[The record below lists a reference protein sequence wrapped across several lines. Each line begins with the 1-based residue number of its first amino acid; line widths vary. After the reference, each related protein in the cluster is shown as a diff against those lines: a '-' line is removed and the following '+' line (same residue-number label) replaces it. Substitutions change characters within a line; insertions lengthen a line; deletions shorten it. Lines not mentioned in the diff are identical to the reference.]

1 MSNKYQFFT
10 FINTMKVES
19 KEQNYS
25 HILKYTGIFGGVQGL
40 NILIGLVR
48 NKIVASLLGPAGM
61 GLASLFNSTV
71 NFVSQA
77 TNLGI
82 SFSAVR
88 HISELFDTGDEER
101 IAHFVKVVR
110 AWSLLTALF
119 GMLVCIVAGPLLS
132 NYTFS
137 WGDHTL
143 HFIMLAPAVGLT
155 AICGGETAILKGAR
169 QLRPLAMIQLAMVF
183 ISLIITVPIY
193 YFFGQTGI
201 VPVIVLMALATI
213 LLTLRYSYKLYPLRL
228 SGSRGILGEGM
239 EMVRL
244 GVAFVLAGVLG
255 SGAEMLIRA
264 YLNVK
269 GDLDMLGLYNAGF
282 MLIVTYAGTVF
293 SAMETD
299 YFPRLSGCCH
309 DREQMSLTVNRQIEV
324 SFLMMAPMLV
334 GLIVALPLLIPML
347 FTREFMPVVAM
358 AQIAVFSMY
367 IKAVSL
373 PISYLTL
380 ARGDSVAYFILEAV
394 DDVLLVILMIV
405 CYDRWGLFG
414 TGVALTLSYFID
426 IVIAYIYAYLR
437 YGYRVSTPVLQYLA
451 IQTPLGIG
459 AYLLTFIDQPFLYW
473 SLGVMLCLASAGIS
487 LYILHQKSSLWTAL
501 KAKIFKGARKR

>member
-1 MSNKYQFFT
+1 MNVDDTEKGYG
-10 FINTMKVES
+10 
-19 KEQNYS
+19 

-40 NILIGLVR
+40 NILISLVR
-48 NKIVASLLGPAGM
+48 NKIVASLLGPSGM
-61 GLASLFNSTV
+61 GLVSLFNSTV

-88 HISELFDTGDEER
+88 HVSELFDTGDEER
-101 IAHFVKVVR
+101 IAHFIKVVR
-110 AWSLLTALF
+110 AWSLLTALL
-119 GMLVCIVAGPLLS
+119 GMFVCMVAGPLLS

-183 ISLIITVPIY
+183 ISLLITVPIY
-193 YFFGQTGI
+193 YVFGETGI
-201 VPVIVLMALATI
+201 VPVMVLMALATM
-213 LLTLRYSYKLYPLRL
+213 LLTLRYSYRLYPLRF

-255 SGAEMLIRA
+255 SGAEMLVRA
-264 YLNVK
+264 YLNVQ
-269 GDLDMLGLYNAGF
+269 GDLGTLGLYNAGF

-299 YFPRLSGCCH
+299 YFPRLSAICH

-334 GLIVALPLLIPML
+334 CLIIALPLLIPML
-347 FTREFMPVVAM
+347 FTREFLPVVAM
-358 AQIAVFSMY
+358 AQVAVFSMY

-373 PISYLTL
+373 PISYITL
-380 ARGDSVAYFILEAV
+380 ARGDSVSYLFLEAIY
-394 DDVLLVILMIV
+394 DVMLVVLMIV
-405 CYDRWGLFG
+405 CYDRWGLYG
-414 TGVALTLSYFID
+414 TGVALSLSYFVD
-426 IVIAYIYAYLR
+426 ILIVYAFTYLR
-437 YGYRVSTPVLQYLA
+437 YGYRVSIQVFQYLG
-451 IQTPLGIG
+451 IQAPLGIA
-459 AYLLTFIDQPFLYW
+459 AYLVTFIEQPFLYW
-473 SLGVMLCLASAGIS
+473 MLGILLCLASTAIS
-487 LYILHQKSSLWTAL
+487 LYILHQKTSLWTAL
-501 KAKIFKGARKR
+501 TKKMKSRFSRGHA

>member
-1 MSNKYQFFT
+1 
-10 FINTMKVES
+10 MKAES
-19 KEQNYS
+19 KEQNYG

-48 NKIVASLLGPAGM
+48 NKIVAQLLGPGGM
-61 GLASLFNSTV
+61 GLVALFNSTV

-77 TNLGI
+77 TNMGI

-88 HISELFDTGDEER
+88 HVSELFDTGDEER

-110 AWSLLTALF
+110 AWSLLTALL

-132 NYTFS
+132 SYTFS

-155 AICGGETAILKGAR
+155 ALCGGETAILKGAR

-183 ISLIITVPIY
+183 VSLIITVPIY
-193 YFFGQTGI
+193 YLFGQTGI
-201 VPVIVLMALATI
+201 VPVMVLMALATM
-213 LLTLRYSYKLYPLRL
+213 LLTLRYSYRLYPLKL

-255 SGAEMLIRA
+255 SGAEMLVRA

-269 GDLDMLGLYNAGF
+269 GDLDTLGLYNAGF

-299 YFPRLSGCCH
+299 YFPRLSACCH
-309 DREQMSLTVNRQIEV
+309 DRGQMMLTVNRQIEV

-334 GLIVALPLLIPML
+334 GLIVALPILIPML
-347 FTREFMPVVAM
+347 FTNEFLPVVSM
-358 AQIAVFSMY
+358 AQVAVFSMY

-373 PISYLTL
+373 PISYLML
-380 ARGDSVAYFILEAV
+380 ARGDSVAYLCMEAI
-394 DDVLLVILMIV
+394 DDVLLVLLMIA

-426 IVIAYIYAYLR
+426 IIIAYVYTYLR
-437 YGYRVSTPVLQYLA
+437 YGYRVSLQVMQYLA

-459 AYLLTFIDQPFLYW
+459 AYLLTFVDQPFIYW
-473 SLGVMLCLASAGIS
+473 ALGVMLFMASTAIS
-487 LYILHQKSSLWTAL
+487 LYILHQKTSLWTAL
-501 KAKIFKGARKR
+501 TRKYKSIHNSQREKE

>member
-1 MSNKYQFFT
+1 
-10 FINTMKVES
+10 MKADD
-19 KEQNYS
+19 KEQNYG

-48 NKIVASLLGPAGM
+48 NKIVASLLGPSGM
-61 GLASLFNSTV
+61 GLVSLFNSTV
-71 NFVSQA
+71 AFISQA

-88 HISELFDTGDEER
+88 HVSELFDTGDEER
-101 IAHFVKVVR
+101 IAHFIKVAR
-110 AWSLLTALF
+110 AWSLLTALL
-119 GMLVCIVAGPLLS
+119 GMFVCMVAGPLLS

-193 YFFGQTGI
+193 YVFGETGI
-201 VPVIVLMALATI
+201 VPVMVLMALATM
-213 LLTLRYSYKLYPLRL
+213 LLTLRYSYRLYPLRL

-255 SGAEMLIRA
+255 SGAEMLVRA
-264 YLNVK
+264 YLNVQ
-269 GDLDMLGLYNAGF
+269 GDLDTLGLYNAGF

-299 YFPRLSGCCH
+299 YFPRLSAICH

-334 GLIVALPLLIPML
+334 CLIIALPLLIPML
-347 FTREFMPVVAM
+347 FTREFLPVVTM
-358 AQIAVFSMY
+358 AQVAVFSMY

-373 PISYLTL
+373 PISYITL
-380 ARGDSVAYFILEAV
+380 ARGDSVAYLFLEAIY
-394 DDVLLVILMIV
+394 DTLLVVLMIV
-405 CYDRWGLFG
+405 CYDRWGLYG
-414 TGVALTLSYFID
+414 TGIALSLSYFVD
-426 IVIAYIYAYLR
+426 ILMVYTFTHLR
-437 YGYRVSTPVLQYLA
+437 YGYRVSVQVLQYLG
-451 IQTPLGIG
+451 IQTPLGVA
-459 AYLLTFIDQPFLYW
+459 AYLITFIEQPFLYW
-473 SLGVMLCLASAGIS
+473 SLGILLCLTSTAIS
-487 LYILHQKSSLWTAL
+487 LYILHQKTSLWTAL
-501 KAKIFKGARKR
+501 TNKVKSRFSRGHA

>member
-1 MSNKYQFFT
+1 
-10 FINTMKVES
+10 MKS
-19 KEQNYS
+19 TDNSDNYV

-40 NILIGLVR
+40 NIMIGLVR
-48 NKIVASLLGPAGM
+48 NKIVASLLGPGGM
-61 GLASLFNSTV
+61 GLVALFNSTV
-71 NFVSQA
+71 SFISQA
-77 TNLGI
+77 TNFGL

-88 HISELFDTGDEER
+88 HVSELFDTGDEER

-110 AWSLLTALF
+110 AWSLLTALL
-119 GMLVCIVAGPLLS
+119 GILVCIVAGPLLS

-143 HFIMLAPAVGLT
+143 HFVLLAPAVGLM
-155 AICGGETAILKGAR
+155 AITGGETAILKGAR

-183 ISLIITVPIY
+183 ISLIITIPISY
-193 YFFGQTGI
+193 LFGETGV
-201 VPVIVLMALATI
+201 VPVMVLMALAMM
-213 LLTLRYSYKLYPLRL
+213 LLTLRYSYRLYPLRL

-255 SGAEMLIRA
+255 SGAEMLVRA
-264 YLNVK
+264 YLNVQ
-269 GDLDMLGLYNAGF
+269 GDLDTLGLYNAGF

-309 DREQMSLTVNRQIEV
+309 DRVQMTLMVNRQIEV

-334 GLIVALPLLIPML
+334 GLIVFLPLLIPML
-347 FTREFMPVVAM
+347 FTREFLPVVAM
-358 AQIAVFSMY
+358 AQVAVFSMY

-380 ARGDSVAYFILEAV
+380 ARGDSVAYLCLEAI
-394 DDVLLVILMIV
+394 DDILLVVLMIA
-405 CYDRWGLFG
+405 CYDRWNLFG

-426 IVIAYIYAYLR
+426 IIIAYVYAYLR
-437 YGYRVSTPVLQYLA
+437 YGYRVSTQVLQYLG
-451 IQTPLGIG
+451 IQTPLGIA

-473 SLGVMLCLASAGIS
+473 SLGIMLCLASTAIS
-487 LYILHQKSSLWTAL
+487 LYILHQKTSLWTAL
-501 KAKIFKGARKR
+501 KKKLFKGGKSKRGEL